1 MFSKIMIGILAFLL
15 TIFPN
20 CASLQGQ
27 YQARTFDREAIQAS
41 IVVAIE
47 TRNVDALKAMMC
59 KNIKD
64 NVPDLSGKIG
74 TLIDMIN
81 GEVIEFDWR
90 STGGYDKANNG
101 KRISQTGWSLDI
113 KTAAGEYRL
122 GITWEISNNFAPE
135 ETGIR
140 NMGLLFNE
148 PGNLL
153 ALITAPDG
161 IRHW

>member
-1 MFSKIMIGILAFLL
+1 MNTFIIGILAFLL

-41 IVVAIE
+41 IVIAIE
-47 TRNVDALKAMMC
+47 ARDIDTLRAMMC

-64 NVPDLSGKIG
+64 NVPDLSSKIG
-74 TLIDMIN
+74 ALIDMID
-81 GEVIEFDWR
+81 GEIIGLGWR

-101 KRISQTGWSLDI
+101 KKISQTDWSLDI
-113 KTAAGEYRL
+113 ETTAGEYRL
-122 GITWEISNNFAPE
+122 GITWEIANNFAPE